1 MHTLE
6 WWTPAPIGQDAKTVL
21 AHIEGVDRMGLR
33 RWFVDVLARGA
44 PVETNPDSM
53 VEVDVVPLAEGPMY
67 VSGLEREG
75 IDAVG
80 IESYDVVTGTRTRV
94 RIMVRQSDIAAARE
108 VLEQLR

>member
-1 MHTLE
+1 
-6 WWTPAPIGQDAKTVL
+6 
-21 AHIEGVDRMGLR
+21 MGLR
-33 RWFVDVLARGA
+33 RWFIELLARGG

-67 VSGLEREG
+67 VAGLEREG

-94 RIMVRQSDIAAARE
+94 RIMVRQSDIAAARA
-108 VLEQLR
+108 VLEQLRC